1 MEEHSRV
8 LSILGGI
15 AMSIVGFQICRKV
28 LPWIYANVLG
38 PRLCGPS
45 VNLAEMGE
53 WAGEWSTARRLPF
66 ALCARRCDKRS
77 SQ

>member
-53 WAGEWSTARRLPF
+53 WAGEWSGVHFVHGA
-66 ALCARRCDKRS
+66 AIS
-77 SQ
+77 VVHSN